1 MLRMLRL
8 IWLKPLT
15 LLVVIGATTV
25 VGVPTVAA
33 LGAFSAAIGQNG
45 TLTAG
50 SIVLRESGSSN
61 TCYST
66 GASNISFTSNNSSC
80 STIDTFGAPTGQ
92 LPGGSTYT
100 QMLTFT
106 NVGST
111 NASSFTVATGS
122 CSVSGIGGYY
132 GDDSGPAFCGEV
144 DITIGNSAGTVC
156 YYPSQPT
163 SCPAPS
169 SGYTLT
175 DLNTAGTLTIG
186 DGLAAGASDV
196 LVVSMALDADAS
208 DEGMGLQ
215 ATQGFTWT
223 LNG

>member
-1 MLRMLRL
+1 MTRMLRL
-8 IWLKPLT
+8 TWLKPLA
-15 LLVVIGATTV
+15 LVVVVGASAV

-33 LGAFSAAIGQNG
+33 LGAFSAAIGQTG
-45 TLTAG
+45 TLAAG
-50 SIVLRESGSSN
+50 SIVLRESGSAN

-66 GASNISFTSNNSSC
+66 GASNISFTSNSSSC
-80 STIDTFGAPTGQ
+80 STTDTFGAPTGQ
-92 LPGGSTYT
+92 VPGGSTYT
-100 QMLTFT
+100 QTLTFT
-106 NVGST
+106 NIGST
-111 NASSFTVATGS
+111 NASSFTVASGS
-122 CSVSGIGGYY
+122 CSVSGIAAYY

-144 DITIGNSAGTVC
+144 DITIGNGAGTVC

-169 SGYTLT
+169 SAYTLT

-186 DGLAAGASDV
+186 SGLDAGASDV
-196 LVVSMALDADAS
+196 LVVSTSLDADAS